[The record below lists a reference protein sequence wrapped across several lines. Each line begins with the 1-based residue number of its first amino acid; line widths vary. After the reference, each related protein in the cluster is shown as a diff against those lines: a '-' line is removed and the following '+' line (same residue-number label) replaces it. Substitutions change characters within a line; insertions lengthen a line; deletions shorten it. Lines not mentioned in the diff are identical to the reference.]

1 MNLQR
6 YFLTDAAAQHG
17 VPKPDYLLDAEAF
30 LDAATK
36 YRTEVEALEPPTLAG
51 ITPKTIGKTIDAILA
66 GAQHGE
72 RLTLASQVENIADS
86 DLETAYARFT
96 QVLMVDLAKPFD
108 AAAQVFMS
116 VYDGPAPNVQDPAIV
131 VTLGELVRLRDQM
144 HPGRVGDSTPRHS
157 AADLPTRCATLPCI
171 DVLAV
176 KVGAR
181 TFGTQRGSLE
191 WLNGMLSV
199 PGVRL
204 KWLTPLEQ
212 TAHVAGLPVSS
223 PAMV

>member
-1 MNLQR
+1 MSSMDR
-6 YFLTDAAAQHG
+6 YFLASAAETYGVTIPGYLADAKA
-17 VPKPDYLLDAEAF
+17 L

-36 YRTEVEALEPPTLAG
+36 YRVGVEALEPPTLAG
-51 ITPKTIGKTIDAILA
+51 ITPKTIASAIDAVLA
-66 GAQHGE
+66 FAQRDE
-72 RLTLASQVENIADS
+72 RLRLATRVETIADS
-86 DLETAYARFT
+86 DLETAYMRFK
-96 QVLMVDLAKPFD
+96 QVLLTELAPTFD
-108 AAAQVFMS
+108 KAAQAFMT

-144 HPGRVGDSTPRHS
+144 AGRVGDSTPRHS

-181 TFGTQRGSLE
+181 TFGTQRGSIE

-204 KWLTPLEQ
+204 KWQTPLEQ
-212 TAHVAGLPVSS
+212 TAHVAGLPVSY